1 MAPLSNALENST
13 LLVDFTV
20 HPNSLGFIITQLYLM
35 RIVIE
40 TPIFT

>member
-20 HPNSLGFIITQLYLM
+20 HHNSLGFIITQLYLM